1 MKAIVIIHRP
11 EIGGLSKVVQLA
23 DVPKPK
29 PRSREVLVKVQA
41 SSINIDDL
49 HVAEGTFFGGLPIG
63 PKPSSAKQVIPG
75 TDLSGI
81 VERIGPKITR
91 FKVGDK
97 VFGIHSPTKRNGPW
111 AEYCCAHEDYL
122 IPKPSYLTHQ
132 EAAACA
138 QAGLVACSSIV
149 QKDRLK
155 KNQKCLIVGASG
167 GIGTLAIQM
176 AKQRGAYVIAVCSEK
191 NASLVKSLG
200 ADEVI
205 DYTSTSFA
213 EVLKNKIKLD
223 LVVDLVGGKEI
234 EMNAMKV
241 LKKSGIF
248 ATVVGPVQYIGDTY
262 LGWIGLAKLFAY
274 LGRRILS
281 SLFMGPKYQLV
292 GTSKAVFPLF
302 QKFLETNTIKPIIDR
317 EIALTEEEM
326 RDAISYLATH
336 RARGKVIINI
346 DTNTG
351 NGQAAR

>member
-1 MKAIVIIHRP
+1 MKAITINHRP
-11 EIGGLSKVVQLA
+11 EIGNLSKIIQLA
-23 DVPKPK
+23 DVSKPE
-29 PRSREVLVKVQA
+29 PGSREVLVKVQA

-63 PKPSSAKQVIPG
+63 PKPSSAKLVIPG

-81 VERIGPKITR
+81 VEKIGLKITR
-91 FKVGDK
+91 FKVGDN
-97 VFGIHSPTKRNGPW
+97 VFGVHPPTNRNGAW
-111 AEYCCAHEDYL
+111 AEYCCTHEDYL
-122 IPKPSYLTHQ
+122 LPKPSYLTPQ

-138 QAGLVACSSIV
+138 QAGLVACSTIV
-149 QKDRLK
+149 QKDRLEK
-155 KNQKCLIVGASG
+155 DQKCLIVGASG

-200 ADEVI
+200 GDEVI

-213 EVLKNKIKLD
+213 EVLKNKTKLD

-241 LKKSGIF
+241 LKKNGIF

-262 LGWIGLAKLFAY
+262 LGWIGLVKLFAY
-274 LGRRILS
+274 LGWRILS
-281 SLFMGPKYQLV
+281 NLFIGPKYQLV
-292 GTSKAVFPLF
+292 GSTKAVFPSF

-326 RDAISYLATH
+326 RDAISYM
-336 RARGKVIINI
+336 RSEERRVGKEFSS
-346 DTNTG
+346 
-351 NGQAAR
+351 RWSPYH